1 MSKIPDM
8 QIEPQL
14 NIGNLD
20 TTGSAGNVKEN
31 QVAVFKNKLDAFK
44 NAFSLAAATI
54 RTHRT
59 VNIFSYNPEK
69 KTGLGRFKQILD
81 NIGHNI
87 AVLCRGEGNVAEAE
101 VATAKKSLNKEI
113 EELNDTICKFKD
125 DDYKK
130 VLKDGKS
137 KQYIETLTSYQKD
150 LDALYGY
157 DNRLLSSEFDLGT
170 ISRTLEEKTIEIIK
184 NNLKSWW
191 NQVEEAAKNPDI
203 ESIVKVLES
212 FSKDEGT
219 LRGIKDF
226 SLPLSPNGIHQTM
239 INFAV
244 VADCIQKIRNDNMCV
259 TTVGD
264 ILGAYCEV
272 NGYVAIGDG
281 LLNVIS
287 NDLSNLLNKTCTDAI
302 LKVTGNTWLNAIS
315 NGLSNLLDKTCTD
328 AILKKSGKIKNL
340 KKGIADA
347 DRDWN
352 IDGLL
357 NAAEQK
363 CKTVNGQ
370 TTEGLKTFFDN
381 LRSVPKKLKDLDKT
395 LHQLKENNEKF
406 AANTSIVEREK
417 FEETFKTKNQKIQ
430 DSLNEIQDSLNE
442 IQEQINNHPDK
453 ETRKHL
459 QELLNEKKLTLDLN
473 RLDDSIRKLNGDND
487 GVTFESVKQGMIKLN
502 EDIQKLNLSHREKMN
517 PLFSEIQK
525 PFEAIIGKK
534 ALEISDNLLK
544 IRKSDSSPSEKLEA
558 LKTQEEA
565 LEALTEGIDYI
576 KMNNR
581 VAYNTIVDCN
591 ELIKE
596 LNDKIMVDKIAE
608 GNVANSFK
616 EIQTE
621 FSKFIKDLSQV
632 KDLKQKERLLTKHYT
647 DTVLRQMEQ
656 KFQKMD
662 PTIRKAFRQNIYDT
676 AKKETRDMYV
686 NYLKGI
692 K

>member
-8 QIEPQL
+8 QIEPQPD
-14 NIGNLD
+14 IGNLD

-31 QVAVFKNKLDAFK
+31 QVAVFKNKLEAFK
-44 NAFSLAAATI
+44 EAFSLADATI

-87 AVLCRGEGNVAEAE
+87 AVLCRGEGDVAKTEE
-101 VATAKKSLNKEI
+101 DLNKQI
-113 EELNDTICKFKD
+113 EELNDTISKFTEG
-125 DDYKK
+125 DYKEVFK
-130 VLKDGKS
+130 NGNS
-137 KQYIETLTSYQKD
+137 NQYITTLENYQD
-150 LDALYGY
+150 QLNVLYRY
-157 DNRLLSSEFDLGT
+157 SNRLEELYNISEL
-170 ISRTLEEKTIEIIK
+170 KKNTIEIIK

-191 NQVEEAAKNPDI
+191 NQVEKAAKNADI

-340 KKGIADA
+340 KEGIADA

-370 TTEGLKTFFDN
+370 TTKGLETFFDN
-381 LRSVPKKLKDLDKT
+381 LRKVPKKLNDLDKD
-395 LHQLKENNEKF
+395 LRKLVENNEKSS
-406 AANTSIVEREK
+406 ANTFIGRREK
-417 FEETFKTKNQKIQ
+417 FKETFKTENKKIQ
-430 DSLNEIQDSLNE
+430 ASLDEIQK
-442 IQEQINNHPDK
+442 QINNHPD
-453 ETRKHL
+453 EDTQEYL
-459 QELLNEKKLTLDLN
+459 QKLFNEKKTHFAAIKDLN

-502 EDIQKLNLSHREKMN
+502 KDIQKLELSYQEKMN

-621 FSKFIKDLSQV
+621 FSKFIKNLSQV
-632 KDLKQKERLLTKHYT
+632 PDLKQKERLLTKHYT

-662 PTIRKAFRQNIYDT
+662 PTIRKAFGQNIYDS

>member
-1 MSKIPDM
+1 MIKITDM
-8 QIEPQL
+8 QI
-14 NIGNLD
+14 
-20 TTGSAGNVKEN
+20 GSQPPICNSNTINSADNVKKN
-31 QVAVFKNKLDAFK
+31 QVAVFQNKFDAFGK
-44 NAFSLAAATI
+44 AFSLAAATI

-59 VNIFSYNPEK
+59 VNIFSYNPK
-69 KTGLGRFKQILD
+69 GKIGLGRFKQILD

-87 AVLCRGEGNVAEAE
+87 AVLCRGEGDAVKNKVAEA
-101 VATAKKSLNKEI
+101 KKNLNKEI
-113 EELNDTICKFKD
+113 EELDNIIRNFTK

-184 NNLKSWW
+184 YNLKSWW

-244 VADCIQKIRNDNMCV
+244 VADCIQKIRNDNMYV
-259 TTVGD
+259 TTVDD
-264 ILGAYCEV
+264 ILEAYCEV
-272 NGYVAIGDG
+272 NGYVA
-281 LLNVIS
+281 
-287 NDLSNLLNKTCTDAI
+287 
-302 LKVTGNTWLNAIS
+302 TGGKWLNAIS

-328 AILKKSGKIKNL
+328 AILAESEGIEKL
-340 KKGIADA
+340 KEGIAKA
-347 DRDWN
+347 DKCLG

-357 NAAEQK
+357 NTAEQQ

-381 LRSVPKKLKDLDKT
+381 LRNVPKKLDDLDKD
-395 LHQLKENNEKF
+395 LSKLVENNEKF
-406 AANTSIVEREK
+406 SANTFIGRREK
-417 FEETFKTKNQKIQ
+417 FKETFKTENQKIQ
-430 DSLNEIQDSLNE
+430 TSLKQ
-442 IQEQINNHPDK
+442 IQEQINNHPD
-453 ETRKHL
+453 EGTQEYL
-459 QELLNEKKLTLDLN
+459 QKLFNEKKTHFNAIKDLN

-502 EDIQKLNLSHREKMN
+502 EDIQKLELSYQEKMN

-525 PFEAIIGKK
+525 SFEAIIGKK
-534 ALEISDNLLK
+534 ASEISNNLLK
-544 IRKSDSSPSEKLEA
+544 IRESDSSPSEKLEA
-558 LKTQEEA
+558 LKTQKEA
-565 LEALTEGIDYI
+565 LEALKKGIDYTN
-576 KMNNR
+576 MNNR
-581 VAYNTIVDCN
+581 VAHNSIVNCN
-591 ELIKE
+591 NLIKE

-608 GNVANSFK
+608 NSFK

-632 KDLKQKERLLTKHYT
+632 KDLKQKERLLTKYYT